1 MRVAAGMVRRHEVHP
16 TAAAAA
22 PHRLCFTELRRH
34 TTASAMDVALA
45 AAAAVEVDVDVDVE
59 GAMEVA
65 VAVAASSVSQ
75 CQFLPPLRRL

>member
-34 TTASAMDVALA
+34 TTASAMDVAVA
-45 AAAAVEVDVDVDVE
+45 AAVEVEVEVDVDVAA
-59 GAMEVA
+59 AME

>member
-1 MRVAAGMVRRHEVHP
+1 MVGHHEVHP
-16 TAAAAA
+16 ITAAAA

-59 GAMEVA
+59 AAME

>member
-1 MRVAAGMVRRHEVHP
+1 MAAGMVGHHEVHP

-34 TTASAMDVALA
+34 TTASAMDVAVA
-45 AAAAVEVDVDVDVE
+45 AAVEVEVEVDVDVAA
-59 GAMEVA
+59 AME